1 VAGGEGNGGRRLLA
15 GAVGAALLLGIGI
28 GLHLRAPSAPEA
40 IQDPPAGTTAPL
52 TPATAA
58 GEPATAAA
66 AAPVDDPAQDAA
78 SAEGWIDQRAEIYH
92 GIPTRIRF
100 RMPPERAAD
109 AAATAEAAWA
119 EFRGVGAA
127 FNAFDPASEV
137 GRFNA
142 DQGKEIR
149 AVTGGF
155 ATLLDL
161 SREAW
166 TLTGGAFD
174 PTVWP
179 VKTLWRRAAERGV
192 VPTDA
197 EIESARL
204 PVGMDRLTSVRRSA
218 LARRPTAGTGAGGPS
233 LVHRA
238 MAGVMLDFG
247 GIVKGHAVDRVAD
260 LLRAAGAT
268 DWLVQ
273 CGGEIAAHGAGPAGR
288 PWRIGVRHP
297 LLPDGIWGSV
307 SRDGDLA
314 VSTSGNYEQPV
325 RIGDR
330 DFHHIVDPRT
340 GRPVASPLLG
350 VTVAV
355 LDGTDRN
362 ARADAVATGL
372 TVMGLEAGRALVES
386 RPDLA
391 ALFIVQGPDG
401 KPTGVATSRM
411 QPMYREGR

>member
-1 VAGGEGNGGRRLLA
+1 MAGGEGNGGRRLLA
-15 GAVGAALLLGIGI
+15 GAVGAALLLGIGV
-28 GLHLRAPSAPEA
+28 GLHLRAPSGPEA
-40 IQDPPAGTTAPL
+40 IHGEPAGAPAPSTAAPASGGQA
-52 TPATAA
+52 PATAA
-58 GEPATAAA
+58 EA
-66 AAPVDDPAQDAA
+66 VDDPAQDAA
-78 SAEGWIDQRAEIYH
+78 STEGWIDQRAEIYH

-100 RMPPERAAD
+100 RMPPDRAAE
-109 AAATAEAAWA
+109 ATATAEAAWA
-119 EFRGVGAA
+119 EFRRVGVA
-127 FNAFDPASEV
+127 FNAFDPESEV

-197 EIESARL
+197 EIETARL
-204 PVGMDRLTSVRRSA
+204 PVGMDRLTAVRRSA
-218 LARRPTAGTGAGGPS
+218 LARRPTAGTGGPS

-260 LLRAAGAT
+260 LLRTAGAT

-273 CGGEIAAHGAGPAGR
+273 CGGEIAARGLGPAGR
-288 PWRIGVRHP
+288 AWRIGVRHP
-297 LLPDGIWGSV
+297 LVPDGIWGSV

-325 RIGDR
+325 RIGER

-355 LDGTDRN
+355 LDGPDRN
-362 ARADAVATGL
+362 ARADAIATGL
-372 TVMGLEAGRALVES
+372 TVMGLESGRALVES

-401 KPTGVATSRM
+401 QPTGVATSRM
-411 QPMYREGR
+411 QPLYREGR

>member
-15 GAVGAALLLGIGI
+15 GAVGAALLAGIGI

-40 IQDPPAGTTAPL
+40 IEDEPAGARAPS
-52 TPATAA
+52 TPAVQA
-58 GEPATAAA
+58 GGQASA
-66 AAPVDDPAQDAA
+66 AAPEPADDSAQDAA

-100 RMPPERAAD
+100 RMPPDRATEAN
-109 AAATAEAAWA
+109 ATADAAWA
-119 EFRGVGAA
+119 EFRRVGAT

-137 GRFNA
+137 GQFNA
-142 DQGKEIR
+142 DQGREIR
-149 AVTGGF
+149 AISGGF
-155 ATLLDL
+155 STLLDL
-161 SREAW
+161 SRAAW

-192 VPTDA
+192 LPTDA
-197 EIESARL
+197 EIEAARL
-204 PVGMDRLTSVRRSA
+204 PVGMDRLTLVRRNV
-218 LARRPTAGTGAGGPS
+218 LARRPAAGTGGPS

-273 CGGEIAAHGAGPAGR
+273 CGGEIAAHGLGPSGR
-288 PWRIGVRHP
+288 AWRIGVRHP
-297 LLPDGIWGSV
+297 LVSDGIWGSL

-330 DFHHIVDPRT
+330 EFHHIVDPRT
-340 GRPVASPLLG
+340 GRPVASPVLG

-355 LDGTDRN
+355 LDGPDRN
-362 ARADAVATGL
+362 TRADAVATGL

-386 RPDLA
+386 RPELA
-391 ALFIVQGPDG
+391 ALFIVQGADG